1 MSNKSPYGNYAYAI
15 LTGSALRT
23 PDKVA
28 LVCRGKSYTFD
39 ELNRRVNKAANALL
53 KAGIT
58 AGMRV
63 GSLLSGSME
72 IADLYLAEGKI
83 GAVIAALNPFWP
95 EDQIVATCE
104 LSELHAFVFDKAN
117 ADVAA
122 KVRARVP
129 SIKLFLSVDD
139 DLAPLTERASEAEP
153 PVGAHW
159 DDPFALFYT
168 SGTTGVS
175 KACIHTHAGTKN
187 LGDFLLELPHENHHV
202 WGTGPII

>member
-1 MSNKSPYGNYAYAI
+1 MRHQSPYGNYAYAV
-15 LTGSALRT
+15 LTASALRT

-28 LVCRGKSYTFD
+28 LVCRGQSYTFD
-39 ELNRRVNKAANALL
+39 QLNRRVNKVANALL
-53 KAGIT
+53 AAGVT

-117 ADVAA
+117 AEVAA
-122 KVRARVP
+122 RVRARVP
-129 SIKLFLSVDD
+129 SIELFLSVDD
-139 DLAPLTERASEAEP
+139 DLGPLTERATEDEP
-153 PVGAHW
+153 ATGAHG

-175 KACIHTHAGTKN
+175 KAVIHTHAGTKN
-187 LGDFLLELPHENHHV
+187 VGDFLLELPHEDHHV
-202 WGTGPII
+202 

>member
-1 MSNKSPYGNYAYAI
+1 MRHQSPYGNYAYAV

-28 LVCRGKSYTFD
+28 LVCRGKSFTFD
-39 ELNRRVNKAANALL
+39 QLNRRVNKVANALL
-53 KAGIT
+53 QAGIT

-83 GAVIAALNPFWP
+83 GAVIAAFNPFWP

-117 ADVAA
+117 AEVAA
-122 KVRARVP
+122 RVRARVP
-129 SIKLFLSVDD
+129 SIKLFLSVDH
-139 DLAPLTERASEAEP
+139 DLAPLAERAPEDEP
-153 PVGAHW
+153 VTGAHG
-159 DDPFALFYT
+159 DDPFALF
-168 SGTTGVS
+168 
-175 KACIHTHAGTKN
+175 
-187 LGDFLLELPHENHHV
+187 
-202 WGTGPII
+202 